1 MTCLPQL
8 MWGFLGHARLRGKL
22 GSSPQHRLFLSAL
35 LSSALLDRQ
44 HTPGTHFSH
53 SEDGRRTPHPC
64 SKTPRSFCGVL
75 LFGSGS
81 QLGWFANSSNSCGA
95 WATKAD
101 LAARRGKNHL
111 VTGVT
116 SALAQITMLIASC
129 LYSCLASPRSA
140 VVSGAHIHH
149 CGVSD

>member
-1 MTCLPQL
+1 MICLPQL

-22 GSSPQHRLFLSAL
+22 GSYPQHRLFLSAV

-53 SEDGRRTPHPC
+53 SEDGRGTPHPC
-64 SKTPRSFCGVL
+64 SQTFCGVL

-81 QLGWFANSSNSCGA
+81 QLGWFANSSDGCGA

-101 LAARRGKNHL
+101 LAASREKNP
-111 VTGVT
+111 VTGNT
-116 SALAQITMLIASC
+116 SALAQIKTLFASC
-129 LYSCLASPRSA
+129 LHSRLAPPRSA
-140 VVSGAHIHH
+140 VVSGAHIHY
-149 CGVSD
+149 CGASD

>member
-1 MTCLPQL
+1 MICLPQL
-8 MWGFLGHARLRGKL
+8 MWGFLGHGRLRGEL
-22 GSSPQHRLFLSAL
+22 GSSSQHRLFLSAL

-64 SKTPRSFCGVL
+64 FQTFCGVL
-75 LFGSGS
+75 LFGSSS
-81 QLGWFANSSNSCGA
+81 QLGWFASCSNSCGA
-95 WATKAD
+95 WATKVD
-101 LAARRGKNHL
+101 LAARRGKNL

-116 SALAQITMLIASC
+116 SALAQMKMLFASC